1 MAANDSV
8 SNELSKKTRKVEE
21 MNEKGQEYAN
31 MQAANQ
37 HLQEISA
44 ERMKNVA
51 LQRQDVVQ
59 TAGTAQLLAEA
70 GQMAN
75 MDSGDSQPV
84 TLNPST
90 QATLSKFGLGQP
102 RVQRT
107 QGRSVSIKPNNITIN
122 NTYNTTTNNNVNPG
136 PLQGRTVTVNPKA
149 ETPAQSRYKT
159 WISNVFAKQKLEQDR
174 KEREYDRREWSL
186 TKSANKMIRKMESA
200 SRDVANT
207 FNPKNIGQTIG
218 NQFKILMFL
227 FGMKFLAKNWT
238 GILDFGK
245 RIYDGIINIGAFFG
259 IGDKGRQWASQG
271 RDFRGRLITF
281 LGGPKNRN
289 NKNATLFSV
298 FKEIFDEF
306 REYLKIWF
314 EKQMA
319 LRGVAMRNIKFPDL
333 KIGGEAGTGV
343 EWVDRLISGFGN
355 ILSKTFS
362 GVGTYLGDIL
372 TALVD
377 PKAGISRSMSSQL
390 NLDSREDSEKARYRK
405 GEASEFTDHGDFNSG
420 DYANVEVGK
429 NGKRKYSI
437 FANAID
443 SGGNLN
449 EGAGNEVSQG
459 RDILG
464 AFQDAKEYGALDTSR
479 AVGGL
484 ERLYNAAEKR
494 GSVIVDGEFM
504 NTLYGPGTTKN
515 LVSQGKVK
523 EVKMKFVEDTMTTDD
538 KNAEN
543 EYANKV
549 YGNRTLM
556 GEAVSTSP
564 PVAAARI
571 LNKIL
576 TGELKDIPG
585 VLVNSSISTLPYRE
599 ALALVESYLRK
610 TEAKDKKYTLVP
622 ESDPRSHAIIDGR
635 TTKSGIYYQL
645 TPEALDYLAKSRFK
659 SDRFS
664 KEHYTTLLPGAE
676 ALLTSYGGGA
686 SAMDRNWKL
695 KGEGSGY
702 FSGQRDSRADEY
714 LQRYQDLKNTENK
727 YNALEDA
734 SDWRSYRVPRITNN
748 AKQFGNDVISYGGE
762 VLKEIGAGYNAIA
775 GGRRADNATI
785 RERKNYIMRLFTEK
799 GLSPAAA
806 AGIIG
811 NLMSEGLQSPN
822 PGKPYSD
829 GKAYSYGIAGFYR
842 YGEAP
847 RLEKWA
853 NAHGLSYSDWKVQ
866 AQYLTT
872 VPAFERIRR
881 ITAGMSP
888 NEALARSAVIWGHD
902 FEKFQGFTAADSY
915 GNIVGRGKG
924 IKTSKGVIWGSDNYK
939 NRIRRAADTLRNY
952 GGGDYSNIDVS
963 ISGIKS
969 SPATY
974 SYTTRAPMISL
985 NPSVSSGG
993 VSKSPSIV
1001 WLGDSQTCTAN
1012 SGFPKGVAAGLG
1024 VNIPFFG
1031 MGSARAS
1038 HYLGKEKLAS
1048 TSSTNIPELKG
1059 KSCNDAFTNFLG
1071 RKPNYCIIALGHNG
1085 NSGMQ
1090 ELISA
1095 FRNNGSKVIVIKMWA
1110 TKAAPGTGM
1119 KSYTSEESNALYAGL
1134 NADGFVDL
1142 TRFEV
1147 KKTSDGVHADAKGCK
1162 DAAAETVRQL
1172 KGGGFSVDNDSF
1184 NSSGSEVYSSG
1195 GGSYYGEGGGSYSLG
1210 DDIYNTGVRLE
1221 NWQPFNVK
1229 TEAELKQDRRNA
1241 KLREKTVEFWQRSKD
1256 VRDSFGTY
1264 EKFEKFITSDP
1275 KAWKLLKGVATYIN
1289 HADAIKSDDEVG
1301 MLGVGQFAR
1310 EWAKYDKAPWDV
1322 VNQWE
1327 ENNKYNLREKSADS
1341 FITNQRSFML
1351 NNLDKGKV
1359 VDKVMGPFMS
1369 VPRREWDVHSGPGDD
1384 RKALKELYENI
1395 LKGEKSIGYSNKVA
1409 AGVLFG
1415 DEYIKLT
1422 EELKKLNEQLEDD
1435 KDNYSLKGKRDD
1447 VAARMKNYEASAD
1460 TYMSQARGKD
1470 VKQRRF
1476 LLRKNQKIAGLGNSL
1491 LDIQKEK
1498 KALDDKYN
1506 KMLYE
1511 LRGKSEEE
1519 LNKVQLDYLDEWA
1532 AIEEKE
1538 KSIRARIDELSS
1550 TMSEDQ
1556 KKFIKTIN
1564 QNILLGQQTN
1574 EQLTSEF
1581 QGLVQTGMSEVDAI
1595 HNMIKKYGEGVLE
1608 RMREKLAETD
1618 EWFRTHAIEEYHFDP
1633 NYDYSKGLVT
1643 QEAWEEYERRYGKGK
1658 VPKMIPSPKISVSI
1672 AQEGVTTAEL
1682 LNDKGFRKGPI
1693 RGKDKVKAAANRP
1706 VNYWT
1711 NSFGLSS
1718 FNSTKNRG
1726 VAHGEVTGYNL
1737 GAAGK
1742 GPLAYPTSKN
1752 RIPGRAIGGYT
1763 EPGEV
1768 LEESKY
1774 KLHKGEWVAPQW
1786 MVKSKEFGSIIKSLE
1801 NHRRTVSGDAV
1812 KTNSSDDKAKSLDI
1826 AANISTAQ
1834 NTSGTNQRLDQLIQI
1849 IASQGKA
1856 QGRVLSPKTREQ
1868 SFTR

>member
-59 TAGTAQLLAEA
+59 TTGTTQLLAEA

-75 MDSGDSQPV
+75 MDSGDSQSIA
-84 TLNPST
+84 LNPST

-136 PLQGRTVTVNPKA
+136 PLQGRTVTINPKA

-405 GEASEFTDHGDFNSG
+405 GEASEFTNHGDFNSG
-420 DYANVEVGK
+420 DYANVEIGS

-484 ERLYNAAEKR
+484 ERLYNAAVKR
-494 GSVIVDGEFM
+494 DSVIVDDEFM
-504 NTLYGPGTTKN
+504 HTLYGPWATET

-523 EVKMKFVEDTMTTDD
+523 KVKMKFVEDTMTTDD

-549 YGNRTLM
+549 YGGNTVP
-556 GEAVSTSP
+556 GELAKGPMSLLNIAAD
-564 PVAAARI
+564 VALGRPAE
-571 LNKIL
+571 KIL
-576 TGELKDIPG
+576 EHITDPFTVVPRTVGAVVQSGRRSGEL
-585 VLVNSSISTLPYRE
+585 
-599 ALALVESYLRK
+599 
-610 TEAKDKKYTLVP
+610 KDKKYTLVP
-622 ESDPRSHAIIDGR
+622 ESDPRKHATIDGR
-635 TTKSGIYYQL
+635 ETKSGIYYQL
-645 TPEALDYLAKSRFK
+645 TPEALDYLAKTRFN

-676 ALLTSYGGGA
+676 ALLTSFGGGA

-695 KGEGSGY
+695 KGEGSRY

-714 LQRYQDLKNTENK
+714 LRRYQELKNTESV
-727 YNALEDA
+727 YDARLDA
-734 SDWRSYRVPRITNN
+734 SDWNN
-748 AKQFGNDVISYGGE
+748 HVNQWGNNVKQFGNGVVSWVGG
-762 VLKEIGAGYNAIA
+762 VMQGAGDNINGFFH
-775 GGRRADNATI
+775 GGKGEQLWRQ
-785 RERKNYIMRLFTEK
+785 EYMMSLLTEK
-799 GLSPAAA
+799 AGLSVGAA
-806 AGIIG
+806 AGVVG
-811 NLMSEGLQSPN
+811 SLKNEGLLNPN
-822 PGKPYSD
+822 VGITVRDDNGAAS
-829 GKAYSYGIAGFYR
+829 GGIAGFR
-842 YGEAP
+842 GAPGNPFHPGTQLGQLKAWADARGLKWNDFKTQANFLVYGSNHAKTA
-847 RLEKWA
+847 L
-853 NAHGLSYSDWKVQ
+853 DI
-866 AQYLTT
+866 
-872 VPAFERIRR
+872 IRR
-881 ITAGMSP
+881 NTAGKSGP
-888 NEALARSAVIWGHD
+888 EAARLSSIIWGRNYERFAGHLAYD
-902 FEKFQGFTAADSY
+902 DY
-915 GNIVGRGKG
+915 GNLTGQDRHKTFRVNGKWYTKDGKAEYDKRARHAVGTYEYFAKKG
-924 IKTSKGVIWGSDNYK
+924 LGSSTSATG
-939 NRIRRAADTLRNY
+939 
-952 GGGDYSNIDVS
+952 YSNSAGVFTS
-963 ISGIKS
+963 
-969 SPATY
+969 T
-974 SYTTRAPMISL
+974 PMISL

-993 VSKSPSIV
+993 VSGGTSIV

-1024 VNIPFFG
+1024 VTIPFFG

-1095 FRNNGSKVIVIKMWA
+1095 FRNNGTKVIVIKMWA

-1119 KSYTSEESNALYAGL
+1119 KSYTPEESNALYAGL

-1142 TRFEV
+1142 TKFEV
-1147 KKTSDGVHADAKGCK
+1147 KKTSDGVHADVKGCK

-1172 KGGGFSVDNDSF
+1172 KGGGFSVGNDSF

-1195 GGSYYGEGGGSYSLG
+1195 GGSYYSEGGGSYSLG
-1210 DDIYNTGVRLE
+1210 DDVYNAGVRLE

-1229 TEAELKQDRRNA
+1229 TEAELKQER
-1241 KLREKTVEFWQRSKD
+1241 KTN
-1256 VRDSFGTY
+1256 
-1264 EKFEKFITSDP
+1264 
-1275 KAWKLLKGVATYIN
+1275 LLKGSAADLWEKNKDYFSNAGITFEQFQKEWLKADDNKRKKTRYEVADWTRNNNYKNNQENLRTNKESLLNRWNKDSLSRKFRIDN
-1289 HADAIKSDDEVG
+1289 KISGELFDLIIEGRLDEAKKKFDKYEWDQTLVGNRRGKFSHLNKDQDFENFKNTLIYGQEYTDLLEKIKSLEESVKKEKDVDKKSELQLDLELAKGRRKAYSGGAISARKGDSYQVQAEIKDQNKKIKDAKIKLSDAVTKRDNFEVWFNRYVDSLEGPISATDYVKLHDKMYQAVVKDVEEAEKYMMEVDGKSKEEVQKYKESVEKHLKFTRANKIELKKEFDQLGKGGKTYLEGVKDLYEKYGEDALKSLGITLDDLNKEFVRVKQEGYNMLSYFEKQQAIEIDRRMGKISESEAARLNAENYKEG
-1301 MLGVGQFAR
+1301 MLYGITISGEER
-1310 EWAKYDKAPWDV
+1310 ER
-1322 VNQWE
+1322 
-1327 ENNKYNLREKSADS
+1327 LKS
-1341 FITNQRSFML
+1341 
-1351 NNLDKGKV
+1351 
-1359 VDKVMGPFMS
+1359 VDKVTDKLSRNAGINAWEVRFALENKDN
-1369 VPRREWDVHSGPGDD
+1369 VKNLNNRD
-1384 RKALKELYENI
+1384 RKRVVTTL
-1395 LKGEKSIGYSNKVA
+1395 
-1409 AGVLFG
+1409 
-1415 DEYIKLT
+1415 
-1422 EELKKLNEQLEDD
+1422 
-1435 KDNYSLKGKRDD
+1435 
-1447 VAARMKNYEASAD
+1447 
-1460 TYMSQARGKD
+1460 
-1470 VKQRRF
+1470 
-1476 LLRKNQKIAGLGNSL
+1476 
-1491 LDIQKEK
+1491 
-1498 KALDDKYN
+1498 
-1506 KMLYE
+1506 
-1511 LRGKSEEE
+1511 
-1519 LNKVQLDYLDEWA
+1519 
-1532 AIEEKE
+1532 
-1538 KSIRARIDELSS
+1538 
-1550 TMSEDQ
+1550 
-1556 KKFIKTIN
+1556 KTI
-1564 QNILLGQQTN
+1564 
-1574 EQLTSEF
+1574 S
-1581 QGLVQTGMSEVDAI
+1581 
-1595 HNMIKKYGEGVLE
+1595 KK
-1608 RMREKLAETD
+1608 
-1618 EWFRTHAIEEYHFDP
+1618 
-1633 NYDYSKGLVT
+1633 
-1643 QEAWEEYERRYGKGK
+1643 
-1658 VPKMIPSPKISVSI
+1658 
-1672 AQEGVTTAEL
+1672 
-1682 LNDKGFRKGPI
+1682 
-1693 RGKDKVKAAANRP
+1693 
-1706 VNYWT
+1706 
-1711 NSFGLSS
+1711 
-1718 FNSTKNRG
+1718 
-1726 VAHGEVTGYNL
+1726 GYNPDGTRTDGYDPDNIPMK
-1737 GAAGK
+1737 GAGNTNFYGGTGTARDWNIFG
-1742 GPLAYPTSKN
+1742 

-1786 MVKSKEFGSIIKSLE
+1786 MVKSKEYGSIIKSLE

>member
-59 TAGTAQLLAEA
+59 TTGTTQLLAEA

-75 MDSGDSQPV
+75 MDSGDSQPIA
-84 TLNPST
+84 LNPST

-136 PLQGRTVTVNPKA
+136 PLQGRTVTINPKA

-159 WISNVFAKQKLEQDR
+159 WISNVFAKQKLEQDQ

-405 GEASEFTDHGDFNSG
+405 GEASEFTNHGDFNSG

-504 NTLYGPGTTKN
+504 HTLYGPWATEN

-549 YGNRTLM
+549 YGNRTFM

-564 PVAAARI
+564 PVAAARL

-585 VLVNSSISTLPYRE
+585 VLANSSIFTLPYRE

-622 ESDPRSHAIIDGR
+622 ETDSRPHAVIDGR
-635 TTKSGIYYQL
+635 TTKSGTYYQL

-676 ALLTSYGGGA
+676 ALLTSFGGGA
-686 SAMDRNWKL
+686 SAMNRNWKL

-714 LQRYQDLKNTENK
+714 LRKYQELRDTENK
-727 YNALEDA
+727 FDAQLGA
-734 SDWRSYRVPRITNN
+734 SDWMSYRVPRIVNN
-748 AKQFGNDVISYGGE
+748 VKQFSNDVISYGGE
-762 VLKEIGAGYNAIA
+762 VLQDIGAGYNAIA
-775 GGRRADNATI
+775 GGRKGRATEAQI
-785 RERKNYIMRLFTEK
+785 RERKNYIMALFTK
-799 GLSPAAA
+799 RGLSPAAA

-811 NLMSEGLQSPN
+811 NLMNEGLQSADPGQTYRDGNKKHPN
-822 PGKPYSD
+822 
-829 GKAYSYGIAGFYR
+829 AWAVGIAGFHQ
-842 YGEAP
+842 YGGFPGLAA
-847 RLEKWA
+847 WA
-853 NAHGLSYSDWKVQ
+853 GRNGLRWEDWKVQ

-872 VPAFERIRR
+872 VPAFERVRR

-888 NEALARSAVIWGHD
+888 NEALARSAVIWGHEY
-902 FEKFQGFTAADSY
+902 EKFQGFDAGDSY

-924 IKTSKGVIWGSDNYK
+924 IKTSKGILWGSKNYEQ
-939 NRIRRAADTLRNY
+939 RISRARDTLRVY
-952 GGGDYSNIDVS
+952 GGGNYSNTDVS

-969 SPATY
+969 SPAAY

-1095 FRNNGSKVIVIKMWA
+1095 FRNNSSKVIVIKMWA

-1119 KSYTSEESNALYAGL
+1119 KSYTPEESNALYAGL

-1172 KGGGFSVDNDSF
+1172 KGGGFSVGNDSF
-1184 NSSGSEVYSSG
+1184 DSSGSEVYSSG
-1195 GGSYYGEGGGSYSLG
+1195 GVSYYGEGGGSYSLG
-1210 DDIYNTGVRLE
+1210 DDLYNAGVRLE
-1221 NWQPFNVK
+1221 NWQPFSVK
-1229 TEAELKQDRRNA
+1229 TEAELRQDRRNA

-1301 MLGVGQFAR
+1301 ILGVGQFAR

-1327 ENNKYNLREKSADS
+1327 ENNKYNLRANSVDS
-1341 FITNQRSFML
+1341 FITDQRSFML

-1359 VDKVMGPFMS
+1359 VRPFMN
-1369 VPRREWDVHSGPGDD
+1369 VHNREWDVHEGVTHESEQ
-1384 RKALKELYENI
+1384 KALKELYENI

-1519 LNKVQLDYLDEWA
+1519 IGRVQLEYVEEWA

-1556 KKFIKTIN
+1556 KKFIKTID

-1658 VPKMIPSPKISVSI
+1658 VPIMIPSPKTSVSI
-1672 AQEGVTTAEL
+1672 AQEGINTAQK

-1693 RGKDKVKAAANRP
+1693 RGAKEVRDAANRP
-1706 VNYWT
+1706 VNYW
-1711 NSFGLSS
+1711 NKPFGLSS
-1718 FNSTKNRG
+1718 FNSSATWGSVKEG
-1726 VAHGEVTGYNL
+1726 KAY
-1737 GAAGK
+1737 GK
-1742 GPLAYPTSKN
+1742 GF
-1752 RIPGRAIGGYT
+1752 IPGTNLPVYGYSGRAIGGYT